1 MMCTE
6 IPAAE
11 FARAKFPAHCAKGS
25 RSYTYRTYAG
35 ARVYNALGG
44 VNYLRPSEGVVV
56 EQSQG
61 WTAVKTG
68 RSTFDL
74 VASDLMGSPIK
85 VGDKIALTF
94 YQLRRFDR
102 KLADGSEDP
111 AINGCR
117 SMMLTGVESR
127 FPVCWDADRDRS
139 RYARDGFGAEPK
151 QNIRNPYL
159 QDMIEQIE
167 MTKSSNPLRSV
178 VNVLI
183 DGYVDH
189 LSFVDPPE
197 LESCNEDRTK
207 WPSIC
212 MQVKTNDAAPMLA
225 IRYDR
230 GMDTY
235 AVDVNATVQA
245 EHVTFDEL
253 GGVLEEII
261 GDDDWIKAKI
271 TLLKA
276 APVKRARAAELN
288 LALVA

>member
-1 MMCTE
+1 MRIE

-11 FARAKFPAHCAKGS
+11 FARAALPTYCAKGS
-25 RSYTYRTYAG
+25 RSYTYRTYTG
-35 ARVYNALGG
+35 ARGYNALGG

-56 EQSQG
+56 EQSQR

-68 RSTFDL
+68 RNTFDL
-74 VASDLMGSPIK
+74 VNSDLMGSPVK

-111 AINGCR
+111 SVNGCR
-117 SMMLTGVESR
+117 SMMLTGVETQ
-127 FPVCWDADRDRS
+127 FPVCWDTHEELG
-139 RYARDGFGAEPK
+139 RYQREGFGAEAK
-151 QNIRNPYL
+151 RRIQNPYL
-159 QDMIEQIE
+159 QDMIVQIE
-167 MTKSSNPLRSV
+167 KAKSSDPLRPL
-178 VNVLI
+178 VNVLV
-183 DGYVDH
+183 DAYVDH

-212 MQVKTNDAAPMLA
+212 MQIKAIDAAPMLA

-230 GMDTY
+230 AMDTY

-253 GGVLEEII
+253 GAVLEEII
-261 GDDDWIKAKI
+261 GEDDWIKAKV
-271 TLLKA
+271 TLIKA
-276 APVKRARAAELN
+276 APVKRVRAAELN